1 MAGFN
6 TETTY
11 VGWDGKGGSTLLPV
25 GPDFWE
31 TLRTRTDTGGTLISA
46 YTFEGDWTSWER
58 HPKGDEVV
66 VCTQGAMTVLMEKP
80 DGVEQV
86 ALNAGDA
93 VIVPANTW
101 HTANVPSV
109 SRGLFITFGEGTDHK
124 PR

>member
-1 MAGFN
+1 MAAFN

-11 VGWDGKGGSTLLPV
+11 VGWDGQGGSTLLPV
-25 GPDFWE
+25 GADFWQ
-31 TLRTRTDTGGTLISA
+31 TLAANPDMRGTLISA

-66 VCTQGAMTVLMEKP
+66 VCTQGAMTMLLELP
-80 DGVEQV
+80 GGVERV
-86 ALNAGDA
+86 PLAAGEA
-93 VIVPANTW
+93 VIVSANTW

>member
-1 MAGFN
+1 MSAFN

-11 VGWDGKGGSTLLPV
+11 VGWDGQGGSTLMPV
-25 GPDFWE
+25 GADFWQ
-31 TLRTRTDTGGTLISA
+31 TLATSPNSRATLISA

-66 VCTQGAMTVLMEKP
+66 VCTAGEMTMLLEMAS
-80 DGVEQV
+80 GVERV
-86 ALNAGDA
+86 LLKTGDA

-101 HTANVPSV
+101 HTADVPRV

>member
-1 MAGFN
+1 MSAFN

-11 VGWDGKGGSTLLPV
+11 VGWDGQGGSTLLPV
-25 GPDFWE
+25 GADFWQTIE
-31 TLRTRTDTGGTLISA
+31 TNPNVRGTLISA

-66 VCTQGAMTVLMEKP
+66 VCTAGAMMLLFEKSS
-80 DGVEQV
+80 GVERVPLQ
-86 ALNAGDA
+86 AGEA

-101 HTANVPSV
+101 HTADVPSV
-109 SRGLFITFGEGTDHK
+109 SRGLFITYGEGTDHK

>member
-1 MAGFN
+1 MSAFN

-11 VGWDGKGGSTLLPV
+11 VGWDGQGGSTLMPV
-25 GPDFWE
+25 GPDFWR
-31 TLRTRTDTGGTLISA
+31 TLAPNPNSRGTMISA

-66 VCTQGAMTVLMEKP
+66 VCTAGAMTMMLEKP
-80 DGVEQV
+80 SGIERV
-86 ALNAGDA
+86 ALKAGDA

-101 HTANVPSV
+101 HTADVPSI

>member
-1 MAGFN
+1 MSAFN

-11 VGWDGKGGSTLLPV
+11 VGWDGQGGSTLMPV
-25 GPDFWE
+25 GPDFWQ
-31 TLRTRTDTGGTLISA
+31 TLATNPNSRGTMISA

-66 VCTQGAMTVLMEKP
+66 VCTAGAMTMMLEKP
-80 DGVEQV
+80 SGIERV
-86 ALNAGDA
+86 ALKAGDA

-101 HTANVPSV
+101 HTADVPSI

>member
-1 MAGFN
+1 MAAFN

-11 VGWDGKGGSTLLPV
+11 VGWDGQGGSTLLPV
-25 GPDFWE
+25 GADFWQ
-31 TLRTRTDTGGTLISA
+31 TLAANPDMRGTLISA

-66 VCTQGAMTVLMEKP
+66 VCTQGAMNVLLELP
-80 DGVEQV
+80 GGVELV
-86 ALNAGDA
+86 PLDAGQA

-109 SRGLFITFGEGTDHK
+109 SRGLFITFGESTDHK